1 MSESWISSPKTMGV
15 DLLGWEI
22 SMQPQIPGLLADGV
36 LISFTAIALTILGIT
51 YFLFKDPDK

>member
-1 MSESWISSPKTMGV
+1 MGV

-51 YFLFKDPDK
+51 YRSEERRVGKECM